1 MVDDKGQERKRARRS
16 RWAPVDEAEVEVKDL
31 RTRIDNITRA
41 INTNTIPVN
50 ELCRSPSPEPRYDAR
65 GKRVNTRVD
74 RARDK
79 LEAERHK
86 LCARL
91 KVIDPDFKPP
101 ANMRPLKVVEKL
113 YIPKEKE
120 GTINFIGLILGPRGT
135 TQKAL
140 EREFTCRV
148 AIRGKGSV
156 KDGRARGPATP
167 DDDDKLHVV
176 ISAEGLD
183 ARERIERCKV
193 KIKDIITPRADDENE
208 HKQKQLRE
216 LARIN
221 GTLRDQ
227 DRDLTNL
234 TARPNGDAISCT
246 HCGAFSHPSAD
257 CTSKSTGLDGNAEP
271 GANVELDADYQSFM
285 AELNGEDAPRIQS
298 NRSSSANQEQGT
310 PSGIAQKPPPWLQP
324 GAFATRAAAPPP
336 PVPLYSH
343 GPASALNVFADP
355 VASMPGMSNAI
366 PQYAIV
372 QGQPTNVGPPI
383 VYSSSYQS
391 GPPGVVG
398 SYMHGHPIT
407 TGHPMPLAG
416 MTPFDPPPPPPPPLP
431 PSPPPPPPPLSH
443 PSVSKPEPPPAP
455 PPPPPPETTHRP
467 PSELQSKSAS
477 SHA

>member
-1 MVDDKGQERKRARRS
+1 MVDEKDQERKRVRRS
-16 RWAPVDEAEVEVKDL
+16 RWAPVDDGQVEVKDL
-31 RTRIDNITRA
+31 RTRLDNITQA

-50 ELCRSPSPEPRYDAR
+50 ELCRSPSPEPRYDSR
-65 GKRVNTRVD
+65 GKRVNTRGD

-91 KVIDPDFKPP
+91 KLLDSEFKPP
-101 ANMRPLKVVEKL
+101 SNMRPLKVVEKL

-183 ARERIERCKV
+183 ARERIERCKI

-208 HKQKQLRE
+208 HKQRQLRE

-227 DRDLTNL
+227 DRDLINV
-234 TARPNGDAISCT
+234 AGRAIGESVSCT
-246 HCGAFSHPSAD
+246 HCGSSTHPSSD
-257 CTSKSTGLDGNAEP
+257 CTNKTSGLDGSIGAGNAT
-271 GANVELDADYQSFM
+271 ELDADYRSFM
-285 AELNGEDAPRIQS
+285 AELNGENPGLPSADH
-298 NRSSSANQEQGT
+298 SSSVPQNT
-310 PSGIAQKPPPWLQP
+310 AQTRTARLPPPWLLP
-324 GAFATRAAAPPP
+324 GAFATRSYGLPPP
-336 PVPLYSH
+336 PSPVY
-343 GPASALNVFADP
+343 GQGAASTLRASPPDVTSRPP
-355 VASMPGMSNAI
+355 VTVDA
-366 PQYAIV
+366 
-372 QGQPTNVGPPI
+372 
-383 VYSSSYQS
+383 
-391 GPPGVVG
+391 
-398 SYMHGHPIT
+398 
-407 TGHPMPLAG
+407 TGHPVARTNLLNQDLQNEYAAQHSSSRWGPMETG
-416 MTPFDPPPPPPPPLP
+416 MEGYRGTVVQPGSIKMTADDLLPPPPPSPTLPLHHYVP
-431 PSPPPPPPPLSH
+431 D
-443 PSVSKPEPPPAP
+443 
-455 PPPPPPETTHRP
+455 
-467 PSELQSKSAS
+467 
-477 SHA
+477 